1 MLIVDATL
9 TAVEAM
15 PAIIGVP
22 LAMGFVMDF
31 IGGGSLIVIGG
42 TPAIVFTSLSVVK
55 ASLTS
60 DNDAAFSR
68 ASQRLR
74 AYTILL
80 IVNATLTD
88 VIAALTG
95 VNAMPT
101 VVINTLTIVEGLT
114 SIVKASSL
122 IVFESKTTIFAVP
135 SIV

>member
-1 MLIVDATL
+1 
-9 TAVEAM
+9 
-15 PAIIGVP
+15 
-22 LAMGFVMDF
+22 MGFAMDF
-31 IGGGSLIVIGG
+31 IVGGSMTMIGG

-74 AYTILL
+74 AYTIFL

-122 IVFESKTTIFAVP
+122 IVFESKTTIFAIP

>member
-1 MLIVDATL
+1 
-9 TAVEAM
+9 
-15 PAIIGVP
+15 
-22 LAMGFVMDF
+22 MGFAMDF
-31 IGGGSLIVIGG
+31 IVGGSMTMIGG

-60 DNDAAFSR
+60 DNDAAFSQ

-80 IVNATLTD
+80 IINA
-88 VIAALTG
+88 A
-95 VNAMPT
+95 
-101 VVINTLTIVEGLT
+101 LTIVEGLT

-122 IVFESKTTIFAVP
+122 IVFESKTTIFAIP